1 MALKNLLM
9 RFGGIVASLALLVTS
24 MNANTTCICF
34 IHQPKLPKGTEKLR
48 KF

>member
-1 MALKNLLM
+1 M
-9 RFGGIVASLALLVTS
+9 RFGGVVASLALLVTS

-34 IHQPKLPKGTEKLR
+34 IHQPKPPKDMNKLR